1 MQFFI
6 KLITHS
12 LKSCVGSGKHL
23 REHQWTVLCI
33 HVCVQV
39 KFSIYVSTLLTV
51 LSPSQVTSQQCGQW
65 RSSRRKASCW
75 QGLPTRPS
83 RCGRQASWST
93 PSEVSHPFLYVSF
106 FFIASEYTLSFESKL
121 SLHEQVHG
129 AGWRACGSLIL
140 CCVIYSVI
148 YVENLSLLKN
158 LFSHPIAV
166 IYDCLCVCSC
176 CK

>member
-1 MQFFI
+1 MGCSFY
-6 KLITHS
+6 KTDNS
-12 LKSCVGSGKHL
+12 LSQVMCG
-23 REHQWTVLCI
+23 QWQTSQRTSVLCI

-106 FFIASEYTLSFESKL
+106 CFIASEYTLSFECKL

-166 IYDCLCVCSC
+166 IYDCLCVRSC